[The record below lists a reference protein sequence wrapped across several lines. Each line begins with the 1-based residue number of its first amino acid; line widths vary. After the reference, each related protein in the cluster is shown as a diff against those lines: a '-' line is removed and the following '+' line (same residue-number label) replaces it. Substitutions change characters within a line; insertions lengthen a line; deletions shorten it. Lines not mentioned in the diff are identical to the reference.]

1 MDDKQLELE
10 LPIEPEVVP
19 DVIMLP
25 EPIRYFEGLDSK
37 VLLYIYDAL
46 ICDDKIFVPLRYLN
60 ASGKQFCG
68 DLKHALEIELSI
80 RDIDTVT
87 ATQVVTTT
95 IDLIPR

>member
-1 MDDKQLELE
+1 MEDKQLEME
-10 LPIEPEVVP
+10 LVQEVVP
-19 DVIMLP
+19 DVIMLQ

>member
-1 MDDKQLELE
+1 MDDKQLEME
-10 LPIEPEVVP
+10 LVQEVVP

-68 DLKHALEIELSI
+68 DLKHALEMELSI

-95 IDLIPR
+95 VDLLPR

>member
-1 MDDKQLELE
+1 MEDKQLEME
-10 LPIEPEVVP
+10 LVQEVVP
-19 DVIMLP
+19 DVTMLP

-68 DLKHALEIELSI
+68 DLKHALEMELSI

-87 ATQVVTTT
+87 ATQVVTAT

>member
-1 MDDKQLELE
+1 MEDKQLEME
-10 LPIEPEVVP
+10 LVQEVVP

-46 ICDDKIFVPLRYLN
+46 ICDDKIFVPIRYLN
-60 ASGKQFCG
+60 ESGKQFCG
-68 DLKHALEIELSI
+68 DLKHALEMELAI

>member
-1 MDDKQLELE
+1 MDDKQLEME
-10 LPIEPEVVP
+10 LVQEVVP

>member
-1 MDDKQLELE
+1 MEDKQLEME
-10 LPIEPEVVP
+10 LVQEVVP

-25 EPIRYFEGLDSK
+25 EPIRYFEGLDSR

>member
-1 MDDKQLELE
+1 MDDKQLEME
-10 LPIEPEVVP
+10 LVQEVVP

-37 VLLYIYDAL
+37 VLMYIYDAL

>member
-1 MDDKQLELE
+1 MEDKQLEME
-10 LPIEPEVVP
+10 LVQEVVP

-68 DLKHALEIELSI
+68 DLKHALEMELSI

-95 IDLIPR
+95 VDLLPR

>member
-10 LPIEPEVVP
+10 LPIEPEAVP

-46 ICDDKIFVPLRYLN
+46 ICDDKIFVPARYLGP
-60 ASGKQFCG
+60 AGTKFAG
-68 DLKHALEIELSI
+68 DLKHSIEMELDIREI
-80 RDIDTVT
+80 DADT
-87 ATQVVTTT
+87 ATQLVTTT
-95 IDLIPR
+95 VDLLPR

>member
-1 MDDKQLELE
+1 MEDKQLEME
-10 LPIEPEVVP
+10 LVQEVVP

-46 ICDDKIFVPLRYLN
+46 ICDDKIFVPIRYLN

-68 DLKHALEIELSI
+68 DLKYALEMELAI

>member
-1 MDDKQLELE
+1 MEDKQLEME
-10 LPIEPEVVP
+10 LVQEVVP

-46 ICDDKIFVPLRYLN
+46 ICNDKIFVPLRYLN

-68 DLKHALEIELSI
+68 DLKHALEMELSI

>member
-1 MDDKQLELE
+1 MEDKQLEME
-10 LPIEPEVVP
+10 LVQEVVP

-25 EPIRYFEGLDSK
+25 EPIRYFEGLDSR

-68 DLKHALEIELSI
+68 DLKHALEMELSI